1 MIQINSDQQSQ
12 EAASVGAHV
21 CAEDRPSIKVL
32 DSSNGDGDFQKV
44 WSNRRHRQKK
54 EFRFLILQMD
64 VQIHMWKESGPLFLI
79 VHFNTRFII
88 HEAHS
93 LIFHS

>member
-1 MIQINSDQQSQ
+1 MHRDRQ
-12 EAASVGAHV
+12 E
-21 CAEDRPSIKVL
+21 
-32 DSSNGDGDFQKV
+32 
-44 WSNRRHRQKK
+44 K
-54 EFRFLILQMD
+54 EVRFLILQMD

-79 VHFNTRFII
+79 VHFDTGFII